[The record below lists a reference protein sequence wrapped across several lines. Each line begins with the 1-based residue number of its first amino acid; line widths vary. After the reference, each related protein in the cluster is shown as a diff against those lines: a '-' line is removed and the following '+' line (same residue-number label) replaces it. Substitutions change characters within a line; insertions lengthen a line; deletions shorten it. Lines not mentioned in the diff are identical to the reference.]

1 MLCSVRL
8 SLCHSSSHPCAMQRA
23 RRVQTGKAPHREPIR
38 PSVRV
43 TRRYYATGTYSVPH
57 CIEFTSSLEQ
67 QDVVVIG
74 SGPGGYVAAIKAGQL
89 GLKTTCVE
97 KRTTL
102 GGTCSNVGCIPS
114 KALLHAS
121 HLYDEAKNHF
131 GKYGIKSTQRYRL
144 SFG

>member
-1 MLCSVRL
+1 MLCSVRPFIALPL
-8 SLCHSSSHPCAMQRA
+8 SPCVMQRA
-23 RRVQTGKAPHREPIR
+23 RRVQTRKAPHREPIR
-38 PSVRV
+38 PSIRV
-43 TRRYYATGTYSVPH
+43 ARRFYATGTSSVPQRTQ
-57 CIEFTSSLEQ
+57 FSFSLEL

-102 GGTCSNVGCIPS
+102 GGTCLNVGCIPS

-121 HLYDEAKNHF
+121 HLYDDAKNHF